1 MWNTRRSGFSKEGFR
16 RGNSGAFRNLPTALP
31 AVPQPL
37 EDQRVGGGRLEICP
51 LPPLLSPGTDHLER
65 TVLSSAALDG
75 DYAPLRRHSVP
86 LPVVPLQL
94 REFSPVQG
102 KAQLARP
109 RN

>member
-1 MWNTRRSGFSKEGFR
+1 MWNTRRSGLSQTGLWR
-16 RGNSGAFRNLPTALP
+16 RNPSAFWNLPTALP

-51 LPPLLSPGTDHLER
+51 LSPLLSPGTDHLER
-65 TVLSSAALDG
+65 TLLSSAALDG

-109 RN
+109 RD